1 MQKRL
6 IAGVK
11 FDTAY
16 HAVPGTGLKR
26 AGITDSVGARID
38 RGASLV
44 TNNEREFRR
53 VPGLSVQNWLKF

>member
-16 HAVPGTGLKR
+16 HAVPGTGLQR
-26 AGITDSVGARID
+26 AGITDSVGARIV
-38 RGASLV
+38 L
-44 TNNEREFRR
+44 TE
-53 VPGLSVQNWLKF
+53 GLAAN